1 MAQPGI
7 IDRHV
12 NMTVLDTTP
21 FGSTVTKPWGWELH
35 WTRADLPYMG
45 KLIHINAGCRL
56 SLQMHDE
63 KCESWL
69 LIRGKA
75 KVILENADG
84 ELEEIRLQ
92 SGLGY
97 TCTSGKRHRL
107 IGITDCDIIEAS
119 TPEVGTTWRLEDD
132 FGRPDETEQVRARE
146 RQAATVEPASSISL

>member
-35 WTRADLPYMG
+35 WTRADLPYVG
-45 KLIHINAGCRL
+45 KVIHINAGCRL
-56 SLQMHDE
+56 SLQIHE
-63 KCESWL
+63 AKCESWL

-75 KVILENADG
+75 KVIWENVHG
-84 ELEEIRLQ
+84 ELEEVRLQ
-92 SGLGY
+92 PGLGY
-97 TCTSGKRHRL
+97 SCSVGQRHRL
-107 IGITDCDIIEAS
+107 VGITDCEVIEVS

-132 FGRPDETEQVRARE
+132 FDRPNETEQVRARE
-146 RQAATVEPASSISL
+146 RQASKIGPVPTT